1 MSDSTIHED
10 TVIRV
15 GGSSNAT
22 SVGSVIAQAVSA
34 GKYPKIRAIGAGA
47 VNQASK
53 ACAIARGYVA
63 PKGIDLVF
71 IIGFD
76 DVDGKSGD
84 TISSVTWRPVVRN
97 N

>member
-1 MSDSTIHED
+1 MSDVIGED

-22 SVGSVIAQAVSA
+22 SVGSVIAQAVVA
-34 GKYPKIRAIGAGA
+34 GKYPKVRAIGAGA

-63 PKGIDLVF
+63 PKGIDLLF

-76 DVDGKSGD
+76 DVDGKTGD

>member
-1 MSDSTIHED
+1 MSESIGAD

-34 GKYPKIRAIGAGA
+34 GHYPKIRAIGAGA

-76 DVDGKSGD
+76 DVPGKDGD
-84 TISSVTWRPVVRN
+84 TISSVTWRPVVRSS
-97 N
+97 